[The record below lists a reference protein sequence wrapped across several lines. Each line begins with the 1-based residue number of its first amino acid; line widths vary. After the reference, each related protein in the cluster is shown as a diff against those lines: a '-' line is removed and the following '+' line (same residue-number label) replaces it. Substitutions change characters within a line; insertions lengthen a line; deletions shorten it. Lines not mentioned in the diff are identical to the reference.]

1 MHNKDTLSI
10 FTVLQLTAALQ
21 TVITS
26 ARDNV
31 TLHCNLTAYSQWTG
45 PSPNGVIVYNNEGIP
60 KFVNPL
66 LGSKAARLSWGSN
79 KSDLIISDVVKKED
93 EGNYTCYGN
102 RASLSLRVFVRGI
115 CRL

>member
-1 MHNKDTLSI
+1 MYNKETLSI
-10 FTVLQLTAALQ
+10 FTVLQLTVALQ

-31 TLHCNLTAYSQWTG
+31 RLHCNLTVYSRWAG
-45 PSPNGVIVYNNEGIP
+45 PSQNGIIVYNNELYPEFANP
-60 KFVNPL
+60 K

-79 KSDLIISDVVKKED
+79 KADLVISDVVKKED
-93 EGNYTCYGN
+93 EGNYTCTGN
-102 RASLSLRVFVRGI
+102 GMSLSLQVFVRGI